1 MINLKVLDAQ
11 PLINGISKNLLML
24 TRIEGEILSI
34 QNAIE
39 SLINLE
45 NSFKGNAGEAV
56 RLFYQE
62 CHIPFLKFFIT
73 FKENLT
79 ETLHQYL
86 HALSAFDSDESA
98 IIREDYLDGE
108 IEHKLNEIKKITATL
123 TDDTN
128 AILKD
133 VSDIVQLPLIDD
145 AAFQSSVQKAM
156 MMKNDTVDG
165 LHLFDHSQKKAMSSI
180 ENDLTMMDQWISDIE
195 GMIKVGQ
202 VNTRFPAQA
211 WIEYSLISPLR
222 TELAA
227 RYGAINDP
235 TQKDQSEKTGDVSGA
250 LPFLYAAKDQVG
262 QAKRANTSITGAISS
277 FRMYM
282 AGRQNG
288 LSVTKVYNPKTKTYT
303 YRLQAS
309 GKALGALG
317 VEPDSKAY
325 KELMSLIP
333 KGRNKLKGKHYK
345 LAESNKVTLKYATK
359 KPGHSGWSK
368 VGEQALKNNP
378 SLAYWNDQ
386 ATTFEKAKTVGKAA
400 LSGAGKSFK
409 DTVDVKGIVKG
420 GSFLKSATKSLG
432 PLSAGLSYYSNHQ
445 QAAKDGLTGKTAH
458 TRAAFDTGIDLA
470 VGGAV
475 QAGFTAAGT
484 VFIPIPGV
492 GTAVGVGLGIAAN
505 WLLNKKVFKGKSA
518 MDKIKGW
525 FH

>member
-1 MINLKVLDAQ
+1 MKVLNAK
-11 PLINGISKNLLML
+11 PLIDGVSKNLDML
-24 TRIEGEILSI
+24 SRLEGEILSI
-34 QNAIE
+34 QKATE

-45 NSFKGNAGEAV
+45 SSFKGNAGEAF

-86 HALSAFDSDESA
+86 HALAAFDSDETA
-98 IIREDYLDGE
+98 VIREDFLDGE
-108 IEHKLNEIKKITATL
+108 IEHKLNEIKKITATI

-128 AILKD
+128 MILKK
-133 VSDIVQLPLIDD
+133 VADIVQLPSIDD
-145 AAFQSSVQKAM
+145 AAFQSSVQQAM
-156 MMKNDTVDG
+156 KMKNDTVEG
-165 LHLFDHSQKKAMSSI
+165 LHRFDHSQKQSMSSI
-180 ENDLTMMDQWISDIE
+180 ENDLTIMDQWISDIE
-195 GMIKVGQ
+195 GMIKEGQ

-211 WIEYSLISPLR
+211 WVEYSSISPLR
-222 TELAA
+222 KELEV
-227 RYGAINDP
+227 RNNKINDP
-235 TQKDQSEKTGDVSGA
+235 TQKDTSKKNGDVSGT

-282 AGRQNG
+282 AGRKNG

-303 YRLQAS
+303 YRIQAS
-309 GKALGALG
+309 GKALSALG

-325 KELMSLIP
+325 KELMSLVP
-333 KGRNKLKGKHYK
+333 KGSSKLKGKHYQI
-345 LAESNKVTLKYATK
+345 AESNKVTLKYATK

-368 VGEQALKNNP
+368 VGEQALKKHP

-400 LSGAGKSFK
+400 LKGAGKSFK
-409 DTVDVKGIVKG
+409 DTVDVKGIAKS
-420 GSFLKSATKSLG
+420 GSFLKGATKSLG
-432 PLSAGLSYYSNHQ
+432 PISAGLSYYSNHQ
-445 QAAKDGLTGKTAH
+445 QAAEDGLTGKTAH

-470 VGGAV
+470 IGGAV
-475 QAGFTAAGT
+475 QAGLTAAGT
-484 VFIPIPGV
+484 MFIPIPGI
-492 GTAVGVGLGIAAN
+492 GTAIGFAAGIA
-505 WLLNKKVFKGKSA
+505 LNSALNSKDKKGKSI
-518 MDKIKGW
+518 MDNIKGW